1 MPVLPR
7 RWVLLQRE
15 RVSGTVDGGGRNGSL
30 IAQVNTRICV
40 LGSLEKRIIRM
51 EGTRVI
57 AILSFFHSIFYC
69 WSTPT
74 VPYYVR
80 YEWNVVAAGLF
91 CSVFAARTVTEVYC
105 LRE

>member
-7 RWVLLQRE
+7 RWVLLRE

-40 LGSLEKRIIRM
+40 LLGSLEKRIIRM

-57 AILSFFHSIFYC
+57 AILSFVQYSIVGVLLPY
-69 WSTPT
+69 PT
-74 VPYYVR
+74 TIRVERGGGWLVLFSFCCPYS
-80 YEWNVVAAGLF
+80 NGSLLSA
-91 CSVFAARTVTEVYC
+91 
-105 LRE
+105 